1 MDRAAEPQ
9 LLKVFEAG
17 GQTLK
22 WQIGAR
28 AYLAAPDGG
37 PDWGL
42 RTGLTFVVPP

>member
-1 MDRAAEPQ
+1 MP
-9 LLKVFEAG
+9 LNLSYSKVFEAN

-28 AYLAAPDGG
+28 VYLAAPENG